1 MLLELAL
8 LILIGGAV
16 FLFVLAPLI
25 RPRESDPEPEVGATS
40 SPADGQTVS
49 DTL

>member
-1 MLLELAL
+1 MLVEMAL
-8 LILIGGAV
+8 LVLIGSAV

-25 RPRESDPEPEVGATS
+25 RSHEASPETEETSESLQ
-40 SPADGQTVS
+40 ADGQPVS